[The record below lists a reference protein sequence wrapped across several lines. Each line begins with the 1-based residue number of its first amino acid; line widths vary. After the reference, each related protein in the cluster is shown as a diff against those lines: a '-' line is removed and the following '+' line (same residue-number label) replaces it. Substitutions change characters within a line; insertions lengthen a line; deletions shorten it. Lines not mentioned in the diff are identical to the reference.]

1 MHKFLRA
8 AGFSEYKKKRE
19 IEALL
24 ASFVKQYPIE
34 KKIWLEP
41 DNNLCEIKARISKD
55 VGIAIFGE
63 EDNDGTF
70 HLEYYYPYLLSD
82 IVTSEAYCSIQRH
95 TEKETH
101 AGLLDEYRVGISL
114 IFYMTNEMEYLE
126 LRKSKKG
133 APDVK
138 YACLSGLSLSGKIL
152 FPVKK
157 TQKQIEMA
165 KVSARERSSQIEAA
179 KNGDEDAIEK
189 LTLEDIDL
197 YSKVSRRVMREDLY
211 SIVDSYFMP
220 CGIEC
225 DQYSVM
231 GEIQGIELQTNSV
244 TQEEIYILTVEA
256 SDITFRVGINRTDL
270 LGEPEVGR
278 RFKGKVWM
286 QGIVKFE
293 S

>member
-24 ASFVKQYPIE
+24 ASLVKQYPIE
-34 KKIWLEP
+34 KKIWL
-41 DNNLCEIKARISKD
+41 DSDSNLCEIKARISKD

-63 EDNDGTF
+63 EDSDGTF

-82 IVTSEAYCSIQRH
+82 TITSEAYCSIQRH

-114 IFYMTNEMEYLE
+114 IFYLTNEMEYLE
-126 LRKSKKG
+126 LWKSKRG
-133 APDVK
+133 IPDIK
-138 YACLSGLSLSGKIL
+138 YACLSGLSRSGKIL

-165 KVSARERSSQIEAA
+165 KVSAKERSSQIEAA

-231 GEIQGIELQTNSV
+231 GEIQQVELQTNSV

-278 RFKGKVWM
+278 RFKGKIWM